1 VSEKEITTLTKAR
14 LVAYAAQN
22 KKALNPVILNLK
34 DLSSF
39 ADFFVIVS
47 GATDVQVYA
56 IYQEIERVCR
66 EEKIPIFHTEGSQ
79 GSKWILLDLG
89 DVLVHIFRQ
98 TERDYYNLEELWS
111 KAKRVNLPE
120 L

>member
-1 VSEKEITTLTKAR
+1 MKKAQ
-14 LVAYAAQN
+14 LVAFAALN
-22 KKALNPVILNLK
+22 KKALNPVILDLK
-34 DLSSF
+34 ELSSVS
-39 ADFFVIVS
+39 DFFVIVS
-47 GATDVQVYA
+47 GNTEIQVFA

-98 TERDYYNLEELWS
+98 SERDYYNLEELWHR
-111 KAKRVNLPE
+111 AHPVALPK

>member
-1 VSEKEITTLTKAR
+1 MTTLKKAR
-14 LVAYAAQN
+14 LVAYAASN
-22 KKALNPVILNLK
+22 KKALSPVILNLK

-39 ADFFVIVS
+39 SDYFVIVS
-47 GATDVQVYA
+47 GSTEIQVFA

-66 EEKIPIFHTEGSQ
+66 EEKIPIYHTEGSQ

-98 TERDYYNLEELWS
+98 AERDYYNLEELWHNARS
-111 KAKRVNLPE
+111 VTLPE

>member
-1 VSEKEITTLTKAR
+1 VNEKELGSLKKAR
-14 LVAYAAQN
+14 LVAYAALN

-34 DLSSF
+34 ELSSF
-39 ADFFVIVS
+39 SEFFVIVS
-47 GATDVQVYA
+47 GNTEVQVFA
-56 IYQEIERVCR
+56 ICQEIERVCC
-66 EEKIPIFHTEGSQ
+66 EEKIQIFHTEGSQ

-98 TERDYYNLEELWS
+98 PERDYYNLEELWHQ
-111 KAKRVNLPE
+111 ARTVTLPE

>member
-1 VSEKEITTLTKAR
+1 MTTLKKAR
-14 LVAYAAQN
+14 LVAYAALN

-39 ADFFVIVS
+39 SDFFVIVS
-47 GATDVQVYA
+47 GNTEVQVFA
-56 IYQEIERVCR
+56 IYQEIERICT
-66 EEKIPIFHTEGSQ
+66 EEKIRIYHTEGSQ
-79 GSKWILLDLG
+79 GSSWILLDLG

-98 TERDYYNLEELWS
+98 TERDYYNLEELWNQ
-111 KAKRVNLPE
+111 ARPVTLPE